1 MSYLKIKVGL
11 STAAPPVLSV
21 SQGKGAMGSVVP
33 WGISLFFNIS
43 LVKFV
48 ACPGIFIQHSCV

>member
-21 SQGKGAMGSVVP
+21 SQGKGAMGSVMP
-33 WGISLFFNIS
+33 WGISVFAF
-43 LVKFV
+43 
-48 ACPGIFIQHSCV
+48 